1 MDVTEIF
8 QDFCNSVLRPIIK
21 DAVNEALPKQEI
33 TTDEK
38 RYYTVMQA
46 AKVAHVSVATIY
58 RWSTSGVVEF
68 KKIEGRTLLDAD
80 EFDAKIKSKRLVRYK
95 HGIKK

>member
-8 QDFCNSVLRPIIK
+8 QNFCNSVLRPIIK
-21 DAVNEALPKQEI
+21 DAVKEALPKQEI
-33 TTDEK
+33 ITDEK